1 MIKLLI
7 FVCIYFFTFSDMLIK
22 TSTRALLWD

>member
-7 FVCIYFFTFSDMLIK
+7 FVCIYFFTRSDMLRK
-22 TSTRALLWD
+22 TSMRALLWA